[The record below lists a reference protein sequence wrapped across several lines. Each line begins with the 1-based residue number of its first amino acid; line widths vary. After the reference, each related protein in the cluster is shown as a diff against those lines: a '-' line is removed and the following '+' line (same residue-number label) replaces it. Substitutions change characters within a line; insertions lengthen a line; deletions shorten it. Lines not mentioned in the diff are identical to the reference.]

1 MDIKLENELIQKYP
15 RVFKL
20 AYNKYFKNWDNSEQR
35 GPFSLFGIECDDGW
49 FDLLNRLCEQVEA
62 CINQAEDPDIYY
74 VVQIKE
80 KFGGLRFYMSSYT
93 VELHNLI
100 TPFEQE
106 AEMTCEVCGCSGT
119 NAANKWRWWQTL
131 CQECRSIKDANLDK
145 RF

>member
-49 FDLLNRLCEQVEA
+49 FDLLNNLCEKMETY
-62 CINQAEDPDIYY
+62 INSTENPDAYY

-80 KFGGLRFYMSSYT
+80 KWGTLRFYMSGYSDEIDALVT
-93 VELHNLI
+93 I
-100 TPFEQE
+100 
-106 AEMTCEVCGCSGT
+106 AEKSSEITCECCAKPGQLG
-119 NAANKWRWWQTL
+119 KGKFGWYQTL
-131 CQECRSIKDANLDK
+131 CDKCRADKSKDLD
-145 RF
+145 R